1 MKPDVLNLHNFYQT
15 RLGGLAARLIAAR
28 IAEMWGD
35 GNGLSVLGLGY
46 AVPFL
51 KNFSPVLPGA
61 VSTRRPIARVIALMP
76 AQQGVMNWAPTQG
89 LTDRAGN
96 LAGLVDEFQLPLPD
110 ASFDRVILAHILE
123 NTEQTRAL
131 LREVWR
137 VLTPGGR
144 IIVIVPNRRGL
155 WTQFERTPF
164 GVGRPYSR
172 PQLCDTLAASML
184 TPIQWRYSL
193 HGLPLDDAL
202 TLKALTALERP
213 GLSWWRRLGGVLI
226 MEAEKQIYA
235 MTPEFKKS
243 LSPRPVVAEEAA
255 HRPRNSSR
263 SPS

>member
-1 MKPDVLNLHNFYQT
+1 MKPDVLNLYNFYQT
-15 RLGGLAARLIAAR
+15 PLGRLAARLIAAR

-35 GNGLSVLGLGY
+35 ARGLSILGLGY

-51 KNFSPVLPGA
+51 KNFSPALPA
-61 VSTRRPIARVIALMP
+61 APARVIALMP
-76 AQQGVMNWAPTQG
+76 AQQGVMSWAPG
-89 LTDRAGN
+89 SDARAGN

-110 ASFDRVILAHILE
+110 ASFDRVLLAHVME
-123 NTEQTRAL
+123 NTEQTQAL

-144 IIVIVPNRRGL
+144 IMVIAPNRRGL

-172 PQLCDTLAASML
+172 PQLSDTLAASML

-193 HGLPLDDAL
+193 HGPPLDNRL

-213 GLSWWRRLGGVLI
+213 GGPWWRRLGGVLI

-235 MTPEFKKS
+235 MTPEFKKAAGKQ
-243 LSPRPVVAEEAA
+243 PVIVEKAA
-255 HRPRNSSR
+255 HRQRNSSR